1 MFMLVW
7 GWLGL
12 ANKVGDWYPVS
23 VPGAVMIYRYSWFNN
38 IDEGYA
44 GEPPVLVIERKP
56 EFMGQNNG

>member
-1 MFMLVW
+1 
-7 GWLGL
+7 
-12 ANKVGDWYPVS
+12 
-23 VPGAVMIYRYSWFNN
+23 MIYRYSWFNN